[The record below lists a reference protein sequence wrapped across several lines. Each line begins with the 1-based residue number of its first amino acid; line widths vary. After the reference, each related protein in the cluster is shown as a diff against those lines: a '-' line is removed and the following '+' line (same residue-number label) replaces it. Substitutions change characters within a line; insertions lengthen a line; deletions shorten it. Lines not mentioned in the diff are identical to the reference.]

1 MSVALEDL
9 NVDALKDL
17 GRVQK
22 VSGHN
27 DMTRDELLEALE
39 GPVDAELAKWL
50 GKSRQDIYQAAGAH
64 GIEDR
69 KDKQKWELLEALAKT
84 G

>member
-9 NVDALKDL
+9 TVDALKDL

-22 VSGHN
+22 VEGSNG
-27 DMTRDELLEALE
+27 MTKAELVEALD
-39 GPVDAELAKWL
+39 GPVDDALARWL
-50 GKSRQDIYQAAGAH
+50 GKTRQDLYAAAGEA

-69 KDKQKWELLEALAKT
+69 KDKQKWQLLEELAAK